1 MCTMHLPMDK
11 IYRKHELEKKRKYNE
26 RVINVEHGTFTPLI
40 FSVTGGLGPECV
52 KYHKHLADKIAIKT
66 GERVSK
72 YFFNHM
78 KQRFYCSHVANPDF
92 KTSVNIIN
100 SEDSQFMINSY
111 SNLGFRLNNGLY
123 ILGPMAI
130 FPNSVL
136 GWTVADHKAINENSL
151 SLFFTLEPKL
161 DILIIGYGHSENSI
175 RPEIVKYCRSK
186 RLAVE
191 ILTTVQ
197 RCIIVIPSTLQFGGG
212 CEVLFSIQIKFSKFV
227 TIQVKKMESCGFG
240 KALNDICHK
249 HILEESKKAVTC
261 MFCFINNIVRYKAAS
276 SVLQAKDII
285 QMVIDEVEGTIQLV
299 ESCRIYLPSELF
311 ITELECLAYFNHF
324 VTFLFLN
331 CVQISSQG
339 QLLELLPKLHN
350 DLIKGKIDTLQNYI
364 VSIHGMPTPTLS
376 NNLSTKIIEMMC
388 ATAASAVKLQC
399 GREYGFSEVK
409 LRATDLSLLSEK
421 DLEGLPTNN
430 LVAERDFSR
439 FDREARVAKS
449 RNRRFKAKNIQ
460 NNMVLYKCSKE
471 IKIDKLSRTLAAIL
485 SCREAQWDVLQHE
498 KLKTRLEAKLNKR
511 KKSEDYTKKLLQ
523 NCKSWRGPCT
533 SLEELQQILKE
544 KSDQNVQIV
553 KTELAYYA
561 HTHKADKIANPELFR
576 LNGISHEEKLTNFA
590 VLLSNYCISSCTVA
604 DLPTN
609 EDVIATLEERPCQ
622 HQISEPTPL
631 NLNKLCAVIWQN
643 CDASYE
649 WYIGYVKSIINNGYI
664 VDHLHRVVPGCHIKW
679 KYPSTE
685 DVQTA
690 ELEQILNC
698 TVKGEWD
705 ITPDTRKR
713 FFIIE
718 NIKAIKA
725 AFHKKR
731 NVAAAIL
738 PEREPKLYETKE
750 FASRH
755 DEIKQLER
763 EFRREMFDDHQKSTS
778 QDSEPDPD
786 RKAIDDGK
794 RS

>member
-1 MCTMHLPMDK
+1 M
-11 IYRKHELEKKRKYNE
+11 
-26 RVINVEHGTFTPLI
+26 
-40 FSVTGGLGPECV
+40 
-52 KYHKHLADKIAIKT
+52 
-66 GERVSK
+66 
-72 YFFNHM
+72 
-78 KQRFYCSHVANPDF
+78 
-92 KTSVNIIN
+92 
-100 SEDSQFMINSY
+100 
-111 SNLGFRLNNGLY
+111 
-123 ILGPMAI
+123 
-130 FPNSVL
+130 
-136 GWTVADHKAINENSL
+136 
-151 SLFFTLEPKL
+151 
-161 DILIIGYGHSENSI
+161 ILISMIHCLQLDCGTVLEANQGVPVLRHMGYGHDADLESDNECNNELNGMSGSAGAWIALMLALSLSTFGVGGTITFSLCFTSTILGLLFILLLQGQKEYNIFTKNVENS
-175 RPEIVKYCRSK
+175 
-186 RLAVE
+186 RLE
-191 ILTTVQ
+191 F
-197 RCIIVIPSTLQFGGG
+197 SSYNLQH
-212 CEVLFSIQIKFSKFV
+212 V
-227 TIQVKKMESCGFG
+227 
-240 KALNDICHK
+240 
-249 HILEESKKAVTC
+249 
-261 MFCFINNIVRYKAAS
+261 FCYKAAS
-276 SVLQAKDII
+276 SVLQAKDIV
-285 QMVIDEVEGTIQLV
+285 QMVIDEVEGTNQLV
-299 ESCRIYLPSELF
+299 ESCRIYLSSELF

-324 VTFLFLN
+324 VTFPFLN

-409 LRATDLSLLSEK
+409 LRATYLSLLSEK

-485 SCREAQWDVLQHE
+485 SCRESQWDVLQHE
-498 KLKTRLEAKLNKR
+498 KLKTRLEAKLNTS

-523 NCKSWRGPCT
+523 NCKSWRDPCT

-576 LNGISHEEKLTNFA
+576 LNGISHKLTNFA

-609 EDVIATLEERPCQ
+609 EDVTATLEERPCQ
-622 HQISEPTPL
+622 HQISKPTPL
-631 NLNKLCAVIWQN
+631 NLSELCAVIWQN

-664 VDHLHRVVPGCHIKW
+664 VDHLHRVGPGCHIKW

-690 ELEQILNC
+690 ELEQIVNC

-725 AFHKKR
+725 AFQSHK
-731 NVAAAIL
+731 I
-738 PEREPKLYETKE
+738 
-750 FASRH
+750 
-755 DEIKQLER
+755 
-763 EFRREMFDDHQKSTS
+763 M
-778 QDSEPDPD
+778 
-786 RKAIDDGK
+786 
-794 RS
+794 

>member
-1 MCTMHLPMDK
+1 MDDLTWKSTDEKYLNFISSFQQDDMIKQFLDKTLTSRLGIRMLAEHHLNLSNEHPNFVGIINVNMKLKDIIEKWTDFTRKITMHKYGVAPAIK
-11 IYRKHELEKKRKYNE
+11 INGHTNAAFSY
-26 RVINVEHGTFTPLI
+26 FQTPL
-40 FSVTGGLGPECV
+40 
-52 KYHKHLADKIAIKT
+52 D
-66 GERVSK
+66 
-72 YFFNHM
+72 
-78 KQRFYCSHVANPDF
+78 
-92 KTSVNIIN
+92 
-100 SEDSQFMINSY
+100 
-111 SNLGFRLNNGLY
+111 Y
-123 ILGPMAI
+123 ILPELLKNAMRATVESHLEGSEMNAI
-130 FPNSVL
+130 TITIAN
-136 GWTVADHKAINENSL
+136 NE
-151 SLFFTLEPKL
+151 L
-161 DILIIGYGHSENSI
+161 DFII
-175 RPEIVKYCRSK
+175 R
-186 RLAVE
+186 
-191 ILTTVQ
+191 
-197 RCIIVIPSTLQFGGG
+197 II
-212 CEVLFSIQIKFSKFV
+212 
-227 TIQVKKMESCGFG
+227 
-240 KALNDICHK
+240 
-249 HILEESKKAVTC
+249 
-261 MFCFINNIVRYKAAS
+261 FCFINNIVRYKAAS

-285 QMVIDEVEGTIQLV
+285 QMVIDEVERTNQLV
-299 ESCRIYLPSELF
+299 ESCRIYLSSELF

-324 VTFLFLN
+324 VTFPFLN

-364 VSIHGMPTPTLS
+364 VSIHSMPTPTLS

-439 FDREARVAKS
+439 YDREARVAKS

-485 SCREAQWDVLQHE
+485 SCREAQGDVLQHE
-498 KLKTRLEAKLNKR
+498 KLKTRLEAKLNKS
-511 KKSEDYTKKLLQ
+511 KTSEDYTKKLLQ
-523 NCKSWRGPCT
+523 NCKSWGGPCT

-544 KSDQNVQIV
+544 KSDQNIQIV

-561 HTHKADKIANPELFR
+561 HTHKADKIANPD
-576 LNGISHEEKLTNFA
+576 
-590 VLLSNYCISSCTVA
+590 SCTVA

-631 NLNKLCAVIWQN
+631 NLNELCAVIWQN

-690 ELEQILNC
+690 EISDRGNGIPHPMVSQVFNYHFTTAGSSTDHRIDGGLLGNMMTTMNDGPSAAPMHGFGFGLPTSRAYAEYLGGRLTFESMQGIGTDVYLRLQHIH
-698 TVKGEWD
+698 D
-705 ITPDTRKR
+705 KR
-713 FFIIE
+713 GG
-718 NIKAIKA
+718 
-725 AFHKKR
+725 
-731 NVAAAIL
+731 
-738 PEREPKLYETKE
+738 
-750 FASRH
+750 S
-755 DEIKQLER
+755 
-763 EFRREMFDDHQKSTS
+763 FR
-778 QDSEPDPD
+778 
-786 RKAIDDGK
+786 I
-794 RS
+794 